1 MLRREQHVVRC
12 FEGTRLVPPLLSQT
26 HESLLTT
33 TRSGGDPNQQD
44 EYGRTL
50 LHHAIYGNM
59 AKAGK
64 VLLEAGAD
72 ASALD
77 PDGYSAL
84 HYAVNMRNQA
94 SLQMLLLSSGGV
106 DVDQVDYNTW
116 TALHHAANNGYL
128 QEAHMLLEGGAK
140 LVISKHIL

>member
-1 MLRREQHVVRC
+1 
-12 FEGTRLVPPLLSQT
+12 
-26 HESLLTT
+26 
-33 TRSGGDPNQQD
+33 
-44 EYGRTL
+44 
-50 LHHAIYGNM
+50 M

-84 HYAVNMRNQA
+84 HYAVNMRNQE

-106 DVDQVDYNTW
+106 DVNQVDYNTW

-128 QEAHMLLEGGAK
+128 QEAHMLLEGGAMLDVMDK
-140 LVISKHIL
+140 EDDTPLHCAVGAGHLDVADALLKY